1 MSKPEFYA
9 CCPDCYNSHGDCAD
23 GGECP
28 CHKGQPELRSAANWA
43 ATGGWPSGY
52 QHSPATYVEG
62 REAPA
67 FRFDSDPSGS
77 WPKSDGLQLSVGGT
91 ATLSVPA
98 PDAATV
104 EACARAAYVAS
115 WRGDPLVLP
124 WAMLDEDDR
133 ARCREVARAVLAAAG
148 RGGK

>member
-52 QHSPATYVEG
+52 RHSPATYVEG
-62 REAPA
+62 REAP
-67 FRFDSDPSGS
+67 RPCGHR
-77 WPKSDGLQLSVGGT
+77 GL
-91 ATLSVPA
+91 PCECE
-98 PDAATV
+98 DRKRAAAREAEML
-104 EACARAAYVAS
+104 EACARAAYEAWATHRPS
-115 WRGDPLVLP
+115 GEPFSDSGDEWRK
-124 WAMLDEDDR
+124 
-133 ARCREVARAVLAAAG
+133 VARAVLAAAG